1 MNKKIKTIL
10 GVALTF
16 ILSLVLVAC
25 GGSEDSST
33 EADGSYSPENPVDV
47 SIGIVGDSDGPGNAQ
62 WNIVVDQLA
71 EEGINIELVSLSDY
85 NTPNTSLVAGDLD
98 LNAFQTKIFLEE
110 FNEASGEEVTAIGD
124 TTFNPLGIYSNNYT
138 DASEISG
145 GDQISI
151 PNDPSNGGRALVLLQ
166 TAGLIEL
173 DPEAGLTPTV
183 DDITANPLNLDIVA
197 IEANQTARSLEDSA
211 AAVINNDIA
220 TSAGLIPTEDAI
232 FLEAVD
238 ENTEPYVNV
247 IASRPEDTENP
258 VYLRIVEAYQT
269 QEVADAIT
277 ESTKGSSIPVWTE
290 E

>member
-1 MNKKIKTIL
+1 MNKKIKNIL
-10 GVALTF
+10 GLALTF
-16 ILSLVLVAC
+16 TLSLVLVAC
-25 GGSEDSST
+25 GAEGDSSA
-33 EADGSYSPENPVDV
+33 ESDGSYSPENPVDV
-47 SIGIVGDSDGPGNAQ
+47 SIGIVGDPDGPGNAQ

-71 EEGINIELVSLSDY
+71 EEGINIELVSLNDY

-110 FNEASGEEVTAIGD
+110 FNEASGEEVTTIGD

-138 DASEISG
+138 DVSEFTD
-145 GDQISI
+145 GDQITI

-166 TAGLIEL
+166 TAELIEL

-183 DDITANPLNLDIVA
+183 DDITANPLNLEIVP

-220 TSAGLIPTEDAI
+220 TNAGLLPSEDAF

-258 VYLRIVEAYQT
+258 IYLRIVEAYQT